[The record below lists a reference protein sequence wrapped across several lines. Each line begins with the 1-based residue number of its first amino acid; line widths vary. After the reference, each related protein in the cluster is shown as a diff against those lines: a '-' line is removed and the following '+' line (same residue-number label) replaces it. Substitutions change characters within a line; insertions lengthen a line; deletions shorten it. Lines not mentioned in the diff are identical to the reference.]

1 MDRSVQGR
9 VTIVFKIHLRDCL
22 SFDYSIY
29 AYMCNLHYEC
39 LNKYCDPSLNGTV
52 RFPPLNGTEKEKLI
66 KGVSSCHIDLFH
78 TPLEAP

>member
-1 MDRSVQGR
+1 MRSYVFSATLLQG
-9 VTIVFKIHLRDCL
+9 LP
-22 SFDYSIY
+22 YS
-29 AYMCNLHYEC
+29 
-39 LNKYCDPSLNGTV
+39 DPSLNGTV